1 MMIPETESTRRQS
14 QSNAMSRKGEGS
26 YNQMQCQGKG
36 QFVGKIESINSMFRH
51 KMHSTC
57 KPIWST
63 KQMMRKIRRTGCSES
78 HLESNLEMMIIGKNK
93 RETKGVAFKETL
105 QRSFIDLVLFPSLL
119 VYSSRLIKSFLY
131 NRIENKWSKR
141 APLYFN
147 VNFMPNSLSDI
158 IDLSVMILLHFLIT
172 ASFSS
177 RVGQINVKLIP
188 HLNHVRMSTLF
199 SNIIH
204 HHEHTHG
211 KKKDDTF
218 FHHHPPFSSSSSF
231 AITLRVWS
239 QTVTLQRN
247 RHSLH
252 PSLASEVSSVF
263 HTSSKDYTSLAHK
276 SRDT

>member
-36 QFVGKIESINSMFRH
+36 QFVGKTESINSMFRH

-119 VYSSRLIKSFLY
+119 VYSSSLIKSFLY

-172 ASFSS
+172 CFLLEQSWANQRETHSS
-177 RVGQINVKLIP
+177 SQSCQDVYSLLKHNSSSWAYTRKEEGWYL
-188 HLNHVRMSTLF
+188 
-199 SNIIH
+199 
-204 HHEHTHG
+204 
-211 KKKDDTF
+211 
-218 FHHHPPFSSSSSF
+218 FSSSSSF
-231 AITLRVWS
+231 FIVILFCNHSQGVISDCYSAKKQTLFASFSGFWS
-239 QTVTLQRN
+239 FF
-247 RHSLH
+247 SLSH
-252 PSLASEVSSVF
+252 F
-263 HTSSKDYTSLAHK
+263 F
-276 SRDT
+276 